1 MADNPYGLKKV
12 KQKVENK
19 SGSRRPKGKK
29 SKFSIDQSNKL
40 KIRKLKK
47 INKRGRVTGN
57 KKELGNLNRKDALRP
72 ENMKGRGMSGLGADY
87 GKQEK
92 KLQKKVDKHRKSKT
106 YKENIAKHNE
116 SLKSRNKKTTTTT
129 KGTGSGTTGGN
140 TGGGS
145 TTKRTPSGK
154 GVRDKFVRYKGK
166 MYRRGTAQAK
176 KAEKVEAARKR
187 LAAKGYMR

>member
-57 KKELGNLNRKDALRP
+57 KKKLGNLNRKDALRP

-116 SLKSRNKKTTTTT
+116 SLKSKNNKSTT
-129 KGTGSGTTGGN
+129 KRTDSKTTGGN

-145 TTKRTPSGK
+145 STKRTPSGK

-166 MYRRGTAQAK
+166 FYRRGTAQAK
-176 KAEKVEAARKR
+176 KAEKAEAARKR
-187 LAAKGYMR
+187 LAAKGYMRR

>member
-19 SGSRRPKGKK
+19 SGKNRPKGKK
-29 SKFSIDQSNKL
+29 SKFDTNQSNRL
-40 KIRKLKK
+40 KIRKLRK
-47 INKRGRVTGN
+47 INKRGRLTGN
-57 KKELGNLNRKDALRP
+57 KKLLGNLNRKDALRP
-72 ENMKGRGMSGLGADY
+72 ENMKNRGMSGLGADY

-116 SLKSRNKKTTTTT
+116 SLKSKNNKSTT
-129 KGTGSGTTGGN
+129 KRTDSKTTGGN

-145 TTKRTPSGK
+145 STKRTPSGK

-187 LAAKGYMR
+187 LAAKGYMRR